1 MLSKLLRCVLYTAIA
16 CIGTSAATAEAA
28 PVVLQNATATFSQ
41 SIAPPHNLSVSAA
54 IDGIVGGTTFN
65 GWAIGPYITNQTAVF
80 ETESDVGFPGGTVL
94 TFTLDHTFIVPHAL
108 GRFRLSATTDDRS
121 EFADGLPAGGDVYAN
136 WSVLDPLNFAALSGS
151 LMTKLSDY
159 SLLVAE
165 NNFLNEVYTVQAL
178 TTLIG
183 ITGIRLEVLE
193 HPSLPPHSP
202 ISNHGP
208 GLSANGSFV
217 LAEFQV
223 DAAPLAPLLQTVP
236 EPSSLLVFTCTF
248 AVIGLA
254 RNRRKLWR
262 GMNVG

>member
-1 MLSKLLRCVLYTAIA
+1 MLAKLLRCVLYTAIA
-16 CIGTSAATAEAA
+16 CIGISARTAEAA

-41 SIAPPHNLSVSAA
+41 SAYGNFSVATA
-54 IDGIVGGTTFN
+54 IDGIIGGFN
-65 GWAIGPYITNQTAVF
+65 GWAIYPQIRNQTAVF
-80 ETESDVGFPGGTVL
+80 ETASDVGSPWGTLL
-94 TFTLDHTFIVPHAL
+94 TFTLNHSFWNGTPAASEHAL

-121 EFADGLPAGGDVYAN
+121 LFADGLPTGGDVYAN
-136 WSVLDPLNFAALSGS
+136 WTVLDPFSFTALSGS
-151 LMTKLSDY
+151 LMTKLGDN

-165 NNFLNEVYTVQAL
+165 NDFVNEVYTVQAL
-178 TTLIG
+178 TYLTG
-183 ITGIRLEVLE
+183 ITGFRLEALR
-193 HPSLPPHSP
+193 HPSLPRC
-202 ISNHGP
+202 GP
-208 GLSANGSFV
+208 GLQDSNGNFV

-223 DAAPLAPLLQTVP
+223 DAVPLAPLLQTVP